1 MNRARRLWRW
11 LRTPLPKPPTRGGVL
26 LWLAALIG
34 ARPVGVLLIEHPAAD
49 TAISVISGVLLL
61 VILARFGWL
70 YVRWRR
76 HG

>member
-1 MNRARRLWRW
+1 MAAHAAAEAAHSRRRAAVAGRAHRC
-11 LRTPLPKPPTRGGVL
+11 
-26 LWLAALIG
+26 A
-34 ARPVGVLLIEHPAAD
+34 PVGVLLIEHPAAD

-76 HG
+76 YG